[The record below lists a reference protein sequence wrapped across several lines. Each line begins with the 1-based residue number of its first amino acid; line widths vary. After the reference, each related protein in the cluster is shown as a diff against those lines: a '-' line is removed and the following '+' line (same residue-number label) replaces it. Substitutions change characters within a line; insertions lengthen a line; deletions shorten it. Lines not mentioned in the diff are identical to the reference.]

1 MKLSENSD
9 PQVEFYILVHGV
21 DLCNV
26 HDMSL
31 RKKQMV
37 QKDAASA
44 YLTAFA
50 CVHLCAQMDIIAAC
64 AFLEKSSKTVN
75 INIS

>member
-1 MKLSENSD
+1 MKLSETSD

-21 DLCNV
+21 GLCNV
-26 HDMSL
+26 QDMWL
-31 RKKQMV
+31 RKKEML

-50 CVHLCAQMDIIAAC
+50 CVHLCAQIDTM
-64 AFLEKSSKTVN
+64 
-75 INIS
+75 